1 MPTPYPFV
9 SGATL
14 LASQMNSLSQLP
26 TVSITAN
33 STAVAT
39 HAYSRVIANGSAITY
54 TIPNSVFEAGQVI
67 EFHNIN
73 STNCTIAA
81 GAGVTLNAAAGT
93 TVAQYQSA
101 TIYATSASSFILF
114 ESDRTV
120 SAGGLVYLTGTSV
133 SAVSSFSL
141 PDSTFTSTYRN
152 YRVVVEGVG
161 ANDGNAVTMRLRAS
175 GSDNTTS
182 NYFSAVGGANLGATF
197 SGAASSG
204 GTSWTLAGSS
214 NTKNYYVFDVLAP
227 QVAVNTAFGGTANA
241 AISGNMTFTAIGGFF
256 SATTAFDSLSIIIAS
271 PGTFTGTYRVYGY
284 ADS

>member
-73 STNCTIAA
+73 STACTIAA
-81 GAGVTLNAAAGT
+81 GAGVTLNGAAGL
-93 TVAQYQSA
+93 TVAQYQAA

-114 ESDRTV
+114 ESDVTQTA
-120 SAGGLVYLTGTSV
+120 AGLEL
-133 SAVSSFSL
+133 VSS
-141 PDSTFTSTYRN
+141 TTI
-152 YRVVVEGVG
+152 
-161 ANDGNAVTMRLRAS
+161 GNAVSTVTVSSAFSSTYDNYKIIVS
-175 GSDNTTS
+175 G
-182 NYFSAVGGANLGATF
+182 
-197 SGAASSG
+197 GAASGAMVLNLQMGSTTSGYYLANSRLVYSG
-204 GTSWTLAGSS
+204 GTDDRTINNGSS
-214 NTKNYYVFDVLAP
+214 WELGAANANGLSLVADLVAPNLAKNTFVFFN
-227 QVAVNTAFGGTANA
+227 QAVNSTTSVAGAGGGFLNDTTQYTAFTITTSTGTVTGGT
-241 AISGNMTFTAIGGFF
+241 IK
-256 SATTAFDSLSIIIAS
+256 
-271 PGTFTGTYRVYGY
+271 VYGY
-284 ADS
+284 RN